1 MPKSNSDADEN
12 ESLTSDEETTS
23 PTRATFAPGP
33 APRSPQSPR
42 SPRPMMS
49 PVGSHRFSRVQSRRP
64 TMPPQ
69 REPSRINPLDKPID
83 QFRSVVRAVMQMNKT
98 HVALKDLTPGVGAD
112 LQRGDPYELYGH
124 HHQDCKVH
132 VWDYGPT
139 KARPLQFQTNHDF
152 IEWLESDKS
161 ERGLWSKV
169 RWINIS
175 GLSWDIL
182 GVLKQKYDLHP
193 LSLDVVFHA
202 RNNSRSK
209 ADYYAKHLF
218 IHILS
223 HSLPPDESNPKTGA
237 PLPDEPDPIDSPRQS
252 KTYDPEQGLSV
263 NAGDVPY
270 GRARASMSRRQ
281 TMMTTN
287 TAYNEKELDLVRTR
301 TRSGIHPNTNVEDP
315 VAKAA
320 RKKEA
325 NLRAIDALKAGDG
338 QIKVDVASIFMF
350 LLRDGTLITIQREP
364 EREFAQPIYARLQ
377 LRDTLLR
384 SSGDASLLLQS
395 LIDMIVDDAVKVTDK
410 YHRRLLK
417 MERDILLKPKMKTV
431 RDLHIASEDLTL
443 HKRTMGPISQLV
455 YGLRRYDA
463 DRAKAVAT
471 EAEKDLSGFLSHQ
484 AKVYLADVHD
494 HIEYILSSLDMFSS
508 IAENL
513 ISYTFNIVSYE
524 TNQVMRGLT
533 IATVIFFPLT
543 FLTGYFGMNFH
554 VMHSVQDHSEA
565 MFWEIA
571 GPVMFVVI
579 GLFLWPDIARLI
591 HFLKKRAATKR
602 FDVKAKKMN

>member
-33 APRSPQSPR
+33 APRSPQS
-42 SPRPMMS
+42 SRPAMS

-64 TMPPQ
+64 TIGM
-69 REPSRINPLDKPID
+69 REPVRIDPSAKPID
-83 QFRSVVRAVMQMNKT
+83 RFRSAVQIVMRMNKT
-98 HVALKDLTPGVGAD
+98 HVALKDLTPGVEPD
-112 LQRGDPYELYGH
+112 LQYINPHELYGH
-124 HHQDCKVH
+124 LHQDCKVH

-139 KARPLQFQTNHDF
+139 RARPLQFNANHSF
-152 IEWLESDKS
+152 LHWFESKKES
-161 ERGLWSKV
+161 QRGLWSKV

-175 GLSWDIL
+175 GVSWDIL
-182 GVLKQKYDLHP
+182 EALKQKYDLHP
-193 LSLDVVFHA
+193 LSLDVVITGRDNA
-202 RNNSRSK
+202 RSK

-223 HSLPPDESNPKTGA
+223 HSLPPDENNPKTGQ
-237 PLPDEPDPIDSPRQS
+237 PLSDDPDPMDTPRPS
-252 KTYDPEQGLSV
+252 KTYDPESGLGGVTQS
-263 NAGDVPY
+263 APYSRVPPAR
-270 GRARASMSRRQ
+270 RATTMTMDSM
-281 TMMTTN
+281 
-287 TAYNEKELDLVRTR
+287 YNEKGLDLARTR
-301 TRSGIHPNTNVEDP
+301 TRLGIRPDLNEEEDAA
-315 VAKAA
+315 AKAS

-325 NLRAIDALKAGDG
+325 NVRAIDALKAGAG

-350 LLRDGTLITIQREP
+350 LLRDGTLITIQRDP
-364 EREFAQPIYARLQ
+364 VREFAQPIYDRLR

-417 MERDILLKPKMKTV
+417 MERDILLKTKMKTV
-431 RDLHIASEDLTL
+431 RDLHIASEDLML

-463 DRAKAVAT
+463 DRAKAVAI
-471 EAEKDLSGFLSHQ
+471 EADVGGFLSHQ
-484 AKVYLADVHD
+484 SKVYLADVHD

-513 ISYTFNIVSYE
+513 INYTFNIVSYE

-554 VMHSVQDHSEA
+554 IMPSVNDHSDA
-565 MFWEIA
+565 LFWEIA
-571 GPVMFVVI
+571 APVMFVVI
-579 GLFLWPDIARLI
+579 GLFLWPDIARLFN
-591 HFLKKRAATKR
+591 FLKKRAATKR
-602 FDVKAKKMN
+602 FDAKKMN

>member
-161 ERGLWSKV
+161 ERGLWSKT
-169 RWINIS
+169 ITLN
-175 GLSWDIL
+175 
-182 GVLKQKYDLHP
+182 
-193 LSLDVVFHA
+193 
-202 RNNSRSK
+202 
-209 ADYYAKHLF
+209 LF